1 MTAPRRAVRTALYC
15 GNCGKPC
22 GSAVL
27 LAEDRDLVH
36 VTTSNQVRRGQ
47 SGLRMHVTRGQ
58 TLRLSDPEG
67 WPLTWRCEKCG
78 TAVELDRDTA
88 RQVGSVPR
96 IVVSM
101 PIDN

>member
-1 MTAPRRAVRTALYC
+1 VRTALLC
-15 GNCGKPC
+15 HGCGKRC
-22 GSAVL
+22 GSAAL

-36 VTTSNQVRRGQ
+36 VTTYNVKRPGSLPGVPV
-47 SGLRMHVTRGQ
+47 HVTRGQ
-58 TLRLSDPEG
+58 TLRLSDPDG
-67 WPLTWRCEKCG
+67 WPLTWRCEQCR
-78 TAVELDRDTA
+78 TATVELDRDTA